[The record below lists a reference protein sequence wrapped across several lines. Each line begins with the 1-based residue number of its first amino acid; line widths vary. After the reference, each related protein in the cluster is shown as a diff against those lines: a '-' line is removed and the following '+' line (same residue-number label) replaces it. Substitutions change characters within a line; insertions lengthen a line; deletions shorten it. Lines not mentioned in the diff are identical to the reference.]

1 MTEAEAS
8 RRLALEMALTVAGAA
23 AVHLVAGAWAQLG
36 KRPRH
41 LEAAETPD
49 LDAVAA
55 AAEPRLDACKCQV
68 QDVLQQQSVLERLD
82 VPLLPHGLHHQ
93 KGWWELRASESVV
106 ATLGPVGA
114 SHQCPRDSEP
124 ALSKRPQA

>member
-1 MTEAEAS
+1 MTEAEAA
-8 RRLALEMALTVAGAA
+8 RRLVLDMVLDVARPV
-23 AVHLVAGAWAQLG
+23 VHLVVGAWAQLG
-36 KRPRH
+36 MWPRH
-41 LEAAETPD
+41 PEAAEAPD
-49 LDAVAA
+49 FGAGAA
-55 AAEPRLDACKCQV
+55 AAESRRDACRCRV
-68 QDVLQQQSVLERLD
+68 QDVLQEQSVLERLD

-124 ALSKRPQA
+124 VRSKRPQA